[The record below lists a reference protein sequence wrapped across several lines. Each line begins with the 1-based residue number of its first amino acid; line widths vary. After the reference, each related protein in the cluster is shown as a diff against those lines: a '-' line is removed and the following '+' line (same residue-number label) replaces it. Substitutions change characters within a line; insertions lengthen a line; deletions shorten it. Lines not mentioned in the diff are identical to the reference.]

1 MKFDVVVSSFKRSI
15 DWTKKYD
22 TNKYNVL
29 IYTKNVS
36 EPESDLNMNVNCG
49 NEASVYL
56 KHIVQNYENLSEKT
70 VFLHDEEYSWHHT
83 GSIIDLTNKHIHY
96 RFSISIDTR

>member
-29 IYTKNVS
+29 IYTKNLS
-36 EPESDLNMNVNCG
+36 EPESACQLW
-49 NEASVYL
+49 
-56 KHIVQNYENLSEKT
+56 K
-70 VFLHDEEYSWHHT
+70 
-83 GSIIDLTNKHIHY
+83 
-96 RFSISIDTR
+96 